1 MDFVLDTEGTI
12 SDNLNNKCNTRIVKF
27 NVSKGKVI
35 YWPDCDGNMLE
46 LTVVNMKKTFNVA
59 LLADNGTKVSL
70 LADMAYMVIW
80 HCRGRV
86 MWC

>member
-12 SDNLNNKCNTRIVKF
+12 NDNSNNKCNTRIVKF

-35 YWPDCDGNMLE
+35 YWPDCDWNMLE
-46 LTVVNMKKTFNVA
+46 VTVVNVEKTLDVA
-59 LLADNGTKVSL
+59 LLANNGTKVSL

-80 HCRGRV
+80 CCHGRV
-86 MWC
+86 TWC